1 MPIREE
7 KMEMKEM
14 LCADFDAT
22 FDRLCEEKLLT
33 WFPLIGKN
41 YPSAAKRIFMLWESH
56 YANEIPDGE
65 EDDEEF
71 TRNVFYKNAI
81 LGIIRNPA
89 FENALEILGIST
101 DRKDLEKFFSNIAC
115 CNVIQN
121 IMPNSQKRPTRA
133 QFLAGCRAF
142 SKLRQILKP
151 DVCIFWGVTV
161 CNTLHSFSDDQ
172 GDFGTV
178 ESCLDE
184 KIGGCYPRY
193 GELPDGTKIV
203 GVRHPSRCNGED
215 VQDEW
220 RTWIFREIPELDLVI
235 EHTR

>member
-1 MPIREE
+1 
-7 KMEMKEM
+7 
-14 LCADFDAT
+14 
-22 FDRLCEEKLLT
+22 
-33 WFPLIGKN
+33 
-41 YPSAAKRIFMLWESH
+41 MLWESH
-56 YANEIPDGE
+56 YADNVPDGE

-81 LGIIRNPA
+81 SGTIRNPA

-101 DRKDLEKFFSNIAC
+101 DRKERETFFSNIAC

-121 IMPNSQKRPTRA
+121 IMPNSQKRPTSA
-133 QFLAGCRAF
+133 QFQAGCRAF

-161 CNTLHSFSDDQ
+161 CNTLHNFSDEQ
-172 GDFGTV
+172 GDYEAVLREDGKV
-178 ESCLDE
+178 
-184 KIGGCYPRY
+184 GGCYPRF

-203 GVRHPSRCNGED
+203 GGRHPRWCNGEE

-220 RTWIFREIPELDLVI
+220 RTWIFRKIPELRSVI
-235 EHTR
+235 ATSR

>member
-1 MPIREE
+1 
-7 KMEMKEM
+7 MEMKEM

-33 WFPLIGKN
+33 WFPWVGKN
-41 YPSAAKRIFMLWESH
+41 YPSASKRIFMLWESH

-81 LGIIRNPA
+81 LGTIRNPA
-89 FENALEILGIST
+89 FENALKILGIST
-101 DRKDLEKFFSNIAC
+101 DRKDREKFFSNIAC

-121 IMPNSQKRPTRA
+121 IMPNSQKRPTPA
-133 QFLAGCRAF
+133 QFLTGCRAF

-172 GDFGTV
+172 GSYDAV
-178 ESCLDE
+178 LRQDE
-184 KIGGCYPRY
+184 DGMVAGCYPRY
-193 GELPDGTKIV
+193 GKLPDGTKIF
-203 GVRHPSRCNGED
+203 GLLHPVLKFNNTQAARD
-215 VQDEW
+215 AW
-220 RTWIFREIPELDLVI
+220 RTWIFREIPELNLVI

>member
-1 MPIREE
+1 MI
-7 KMEMKEM
+7 
-14 LCADFDAT
+14 CTDFDSG

-33 WFPLIGKN
+33 WFPWVGKN

-71 TRNVFYKNAI
+71 TRKVINDVISGTNRY
-81 LGIIRNPA
+81 RA
-89 FENALEILGIST
+89 FKNALEILGVST
-101 DRKDLEKFFSNIAC
+101 DWKDREKFFSNIAC

-121 IMPNSQKRPTRA
+121 IMPNSEERPTPD
-133 QFLAGCRAF
+133 QFLTGCRAF
-142 SKLRQILKP
+142 SKLRQILEP

-172 GDFGTV
+172 GDYGKI
-178 ESCLDE
+178 EACHDE
-184 KIGGCYPRY
+184 KIGNCYPRY
-193 GELPDGTKIV
+193 GKLPDGTKIF
-203 GVRHPSRCNGED
+203 GLLHPTFKFNNSQAAREA
-215 VQDEW
+215 W
-220 RTWIFREIPELDLVI
+220 RTWIFREIPELSLVI